1 MEVDIDLLNKY
12 AMGLQKTGAPKR
24 KNHAGSS
31 SVPVAVGSSLSSIG
45 NTDHSEMKSVWAGL
59 ADCLGEG

>member
-24 KNHAGSS
+24 KKHAGSS
-31 SVPVAVGSSLSSIG
+31 SVPVAVGSSLSSIW
-45 NTDHSEMKSVWAGL
+45 NTDHSEMKSV
-59 ADCLGEG
+59 